1 MLTLLTQAES
11 RRAQG
16 IAPAEDV
23 ASSWPSKG
31 LEPAPSFHPP
41 TLIPRQAS
49 IVPQSFHL
57 QKLQLQL
64 RETLLG
70 KDDAITKEQI
80 PIPES
85 AASVFSRSN
94 GELEPLNILDAKNVE
109 EAPAAIEPS
118 VAQCGGVKPE
128 EDSTGVILQLSQH
141 SGVGSLGSAVTKGEN
156 AHPGEPVVKPRLRLD
171 HIREDA
177 HPEEPVVKPLLR
189 LDHIRED
196 AHPEEPAVKALLRLD
211 HIREDAHPEESVVK
225 PLLRLDHIR
234 EVSTASATSAF
245 DPREPEDDAP
255 SYLLDSDVSE
265 TKLTKAQRKRMR
277 DNARKR
283 AQRQQSK
290 IARPP
295 SRETSNS
302 EDNLVAQ

>member
-70 KDDAITKEQI
+70 KDDAITKEHI

-109 EAPAAIEPS
+109 EAPAAISPS

-189 LDHIRED
+189 LDHIRE
-196 AHPEEPAVKALLRLD
+196 
-211 HIREDAHPEESVVK
+211 
-225 PLLRLDHIR
+225 
-234 EVSTASATSAF
+234 VSTASATSAF

-277 DNARKR
+277 DTARKR
-283 AQRQQSK
+283 AQIQQSK

>member
-70 KDDAITKEQI
+70 KDDAITKEHI

-109 EAPAAIEPS
+109 EAPAAISPS

-156 AHPGEPVVKPRLRLD
+156 AHPGEPVVKPR
-171 HIREDA
+171 
-177 HPEEPVVKPLLR
+177 LR

-283 AQRQQSK
+283 AQIQQSK

>member
-70 KDDAITKEQI
+70 KDDAITKEHI

-109 EAPAAIEPS
+109 EAPAAISPS

-177 HPEEPVVKPLLR
+177 HPEEP
-189 LDHIRED
+189 
-196 AHPEEPAVKALLRLD
+196 AVKALLRLD

-245 DPREPEDDAP
+245 DPRAPEDDAP

-283 AQRQQSK
+283 AQIQQSK